1 MSALTPLEEL
11 HEAHIA
17 DFERESIILPLGA
30 SFFSA
35 LDGRIEKHDLQS
47 YTKQLLTTSEK
58 RGFYY
63 YLFGTPWFEKYRTA
77 FQVFVDAT
85 DIWCNV
91 VIVGEDDRD
100 LTVIPIKTFPRHDID
115 AGDLGRHFAEICLDL
130 NQKLCDVIDDE
141 SWRPDKM
148 LRCSEC
154 RVMFFGKEG
163 RDSDGD
169 ILIDT
174 IEHIIEKHP
183 MRSLTKSAGKK

>member
-1 MSALTPLEEL
+1 MAALTPLEEL

-17 DFERESIILPLGA
+17 DLARESIILTLYV
-30 SFFSA
+30 SFFIA

-47 YTKQLLTTSEK
+47 ITNQFLTTSEK

-63 YLFGTPWFEKYRTA
+63 YLFGTPWFEKYRTF

-85 DIWCNV
+85 SIWCDV
-91 VIVGEDDRD
+91 GIVEEDGKS
-100 LTVIPIKTFPRHDID
+100 VNEIPIKTFPRHDID
-115 AGDLGRHFAEICLDL
+115 AGDLGRHLAEVCLDL

-141 SWRPDKM
+141 SWGPGTL

-154 RVMFFGKEG
+154 RLMYFGESHM
-163 RDSDGD
+163 DVT
-169 ILIDT
+169 IDT
-174 IEHIIEKHP
+174 IKHIIEKHP